1 MTSDYIMIFKI
12 TAGAVAFRNPQILA
26 VDAKM
31 VTLER
36 VLTNLF
42 MLIYANGA
50 PVKIKNSEDVTIE
63 SICQKNIAQLEADG
77 RISGASEYPEAVSDW
92 LRSSLLDLVNRGNRL
107 KESVASLRPIHILSF
122 RLQNKK
128 KCRDYNTADQL
139 YAMLKTSPDTLSAL
153 KRYLSVGW
161 NGKNIDPEA
170 IKDVDTAGVMLLTSG
185 IKEVKSA
192 NESVSDIKPLLKG
205 ATDIFNDDV
214 RRLLA
219 YKDALPRAVFI
230 DYLKILCGFHL
241 AIYTMRVV
249 TLLPKMVAVGTANV
263 EDDWSMVVDLTENKD
278 SKIADMARKDIERL
292 FNCFRPYINATYAID
307 IVQKN
312 MPREAG
318 VEQALAVIKNGP
330 DQNKAQA
337 LLDVIREGLKG
348 KDDTSFDTDD
358 FDELMK
364 FYQPDDYFGKLVHL
378 LEVSNL
384 GDSAYRY
391 LIQFIDAVAMKNS
404 PSMLIADGRTRSCKR
419 RGVLGAKLLETLVQ
433 LLVLRDKGDG
443 TFESRPL
450 SLADL
455 TLALRSRYGLIING
469 IEEPRFAGAG
479 IDVYAAFAENAEAL
493 KNRLR
498 QIGFYTDLSD
508 ACILQRIRPRYKL

>member
-1 MTSDYIMIFKI
+1 MIFKV
-12 TAGAVAFRNPQILA
+12 TAGVVAFRNPQILA
-26 VDAKM
+26 VDAKRI
-31 VTLER
+31 TLDR

-42 MLIYANGA
+42 LLIYANGA
-50 PVKIKNSEDVTIE
+50 QVKIANTKEVTIE
-63 SICQKNIAQLEADG
+63 SICQKNIAELEAQG
-77 RISGASEYPEAVSDW
+77 RLIGASENPEAVRDW
-92 LRSSLLDLVNRGNRL
+92 LRGSLLDLVNRGNRI
-107 KESVASLRPIHILSF
+107 KESVASLRPIHILCF
-122 RLQNKK
+122 RIQNKK

-139 YAMLKTSPDTLSAL
+139 FAMLKASPATLSSL
-153 KRYLSVGW
+153 RSYLSVGW
-161 NGKNIDPEA
+161 DGRKIDPKA
-170 IKDVDTAGVMLLTSG
+170 ITDVDTAGVMLLTSG
-185 IKEVKSA
+185 VTERMAA
-192 NESVSDIKPLLKG
+192 NDSVSDVKPLLKE

-219 YKDALPRAVFI
+219 YKDALPRTVFI

-249 TLLPKMVAVGTANV
+249 SLLPKMVAAGTTEV

-278 SKIADMARKDIERL
+278 SKIAEMARLDIERL
-292 FNCFRPYINATYAID
+292 VNCFRPYINATYAID

-312 MPREAG
+312 MAG
-318 VEQALAVIKNGP
+318 PTSIDEALAILKKSP

-337 LLDVIREGLKG
+337 MLDNIRSGLRS
-348 KDDTSFDTDD
+348 KDDGVFDQAD

-364 FYQPDDYFGKLVHL
+364 FYRPDDYFGKLVHL
-378 LEVSNL
+378 LEISNL
-384 GDSAYRY
+384 GDSANRY
-391 LIQFIDAVAMKNS
+391 LIQFIDAVSMKNS

-433 LLVLRDKGDG
+433 LLVLNEKADG
-443 TFESRPL
+443 EFESRSL
-450 SLADL
+450 SLADF
-455 TLALRSRYGLIING
+455 TNALRSRYGLVING
-469 IEEPRFAGAG
+469 VDEPRFANAG
-479 IDVYAAFAENAEAL
+479 VEANAAFAENADAL